1 MLSLASR
8 TDRHTIALQWDLI
21 YPADQLVIRPD
32 DLVGGSA
39 ALDAGKALTCALLS
53 ELKVYRC
60 ILVGGQ
66 KPISDGAVAII
77 NFQVSSQARVGVV
90 AIQIRNAIALTP
102 RPQRIDIP
110 RTDLPSVEG
119 RIAVEAR

>member
-8 TDRHTIALQWDLI
+8 SDRQAIALQWDLL
-21 YPADQLVIRPD
+21 YPTDVLAIQPG
-32 DLVGGSA
+32 DLVTGSA
-39 ALDAGKALTCALLS
+39 AAGADKVLTCAVPPR
-53 ELKVYRC
+53 LKLCRC

-66 KPISDGAVAII
+66 KAISDGPVAII
-77 NFQVSSQARVGVV
+77 NFQVSGQARVGAVTV
-90 AIQIRNAIALTP
+90 QIRNAIALTP